1 MQKVYW
7 DNVNGKEVV
16 DITGMKDEATV
27 KSDHG
32 MDAGTQV
39 VSVDTDAGEASEVVA
54 GTLEVFDADA
64 RAATAATDRETARQA
79 AEDATKTNLSLDQQ
93 GYDDLAASL
102 K

>member
-16 DITGMKDEATV
+16 DVTGMKDEAQV
-27 KSDHG
+27 KADHG
-32 MDAGTQV
+32 LDVATQV
-39 VSVDTDAGEASEVVA
+39 VSVDTDAGEASEVIA
-54 GTLEVFDADA
+54 GTLTVFDADA
-64 RAATAATDRETARQA
+64 RADTDATAREVTRQA

-93 GYDDLAASL
+93 GYDDLVASL

>member
-16 DITGMKDEATV
+16 DITGAQSEAAIKAEFGLDV
-27 KSDHG
+27 
-32 MDAGTQV
+32 ATQV
-39 VSVDTDAGEASEVVA
+39 VSVDTAAGMASEVVA
-54 GTLEVFDADA
+54 GTLQTFDADA
-64 RAATAATDRETARQA
+64 RAATDATAREVTRQA

-93 GYDDLAASL
+93 GYDDLVASL